1 MAAQKILAFRALPVS
16 GLSVYKGAG
25 SRSGKMF
32 LYPRIA
38 PGRNHFHQQET
49 PMPASKQYLI
59 DDLSMQESWRLFKI
73 LSEIVDGFETLSDIG
88 PAVSVFGSAR
98 VKPEEPWY
106 KKTEELSRLLVE
118 GGFTVIT
125 GGGPG
130 LMEAGNKG
138 AFEAG
143 GNSVGLH
150 IHLPLEQKNNQ
161 FLTTRCDF
169 RYFFVRKLMFIK
181 YATAYIAMPGGFGTL
196 DELSEALVLIQ
207 TKRIKKFPIVLMGK
221 DFWSGLVDWFKARL
235 VTDGYCN
242 PKDLDLF
249 LVTDS
254 CEEAVEHIRRHVIV

>member
-1 MAAQKILAFRALPVS
+1 
-16 GLSVYKGAG
+16 
-25 SRSGKMF
+25 
-32 LYPRIA
+32 
-38 PGRNHFHQQET
+38 
-49 PMPASKQYLI
+49 MPNSKQYLI

-73 LSEIVDGFETLSDIG
+73 LSEIVDGFETLNDIG

-98 VKPEEPWY
+98 VHPGEPLY
-106 KKTEELSRLLVE
+106 EQTVDLSRQLAE
-118 GGFTVIT
+118 AGFTVIT

-143 GNSVGLH
+143 GKSVGLH

-161 FLTTRCDF
+161 YLNVRCDF

-181 YATAYIAMPGGFGTL
+181 YAMAYIALPGGYGTL

-207 TKRIKKFPIVLMGK
+207 TKRIKAFPIVLLGK
-221 DFWSGLVDWFKARL
+221 DFWGGLVDWFRGRL
-235 VTDGYCN
+235 VADGFCN
-242 PKDLDLF
+242 ARDLDLF

-254 CEEAVEHIRRHVIV
+254 IEEAVAHIRRHVVV

>member
-1 MAAQKILAFRALPVS
+1 
-16 GLSVYKGAG
+16 
-25 SRSGKMF
+25 
-32 LYPRIA
+32 
-38 PGRNHFHQQET
+38 
-49 PMPASKQYLI
+49 MPNSKQYII

-98 VKPEEPWY
+98 VKPGEPWY
-106 KKTEELSRLLVE
+106 ERTVELSRQLVE
-118 GGFTVIT
+118 AGFAVIT

-143 GNSVGLH
+143 GKSIGLH
-150 IHLPLEQKNNQ
+150 IHLPLEQQNNQ
-161 FLTTRCDF
+161 YLNVRSDF

-181 YATAYIAMPGGFGTL
+181 YAMAYIALPGGYGTL

-207 TKRIKKFPIVLMGK
+207 TKRIRSFPIVLLGT
-221 DFWSGLVDWFKARL
+221 DYWSGLIDWFRNRL
-235 VTDGYCN
+235 VVDGYCN
-242 PKDLDLF
+242 AKDLDLF

-254 CEEAVEHIRRHVIV
+254 IEEGVAHIKRHVVL